1 MITLVTGGARSGKS
15 DFAEKL
21 VKEAAGDA
29 PVLYIATATNTD
41 GEMDDLMIFS
51 AALTEDEVREL
62 GEWYDRAFSASEVW
76 NVEEE
81 E

>member
-21 VKEAAGDA
+21 VAEKAAGG

-41 GEMDDLMIFS
+41 GEMDDRI
-51 AALTEDEVREL
+51 RRH
-62 GEWYDRAFSASEVW
+62 RARRP
-76 NVEEE
+76 
-81 E
+81 

>member
-21 VKEAAGDA
+21 VKEAAGEN

-41 GEMDDLMIFS
+41 GEM
-51 AALTEDEVREL
+51 A
-62 GEWYDRAFSASEVW
+62 DRIRHHQARRPANW
-76 NVEEE
+76 RQ
-81 E
+81 